1 MQLRATAKIFI
12 CATLALAASCSA
24 YQAHEESRPENVMKV
39 ETRLVQAGFRRV
51 GIETPEQNGAVEQLP
66 LHRLNRYDSVKG
78 SVYWYA
84 DPTVCKCLYS
94 GDQQD
99 YMHYVGIV
107 EQENDTAEYMND
119 TQPYQVAYLS
129 PFGENFPPPTMFG
142 AGWPVLI
149 VVPRPIG
156 VIHPVGGG
164 GGGPIHM
171 HGPGGGPHGIGGHGG
186 GHR

>member
-1 MQLRATAKIFI
+1 MQLRTAAKIFI
-12 CATLALAASCSA
+12 CATFALAAACSA
-24 YQAHEESRPENVMKV
+24 LDDYKESQPPNVARM
-39 ETRLVQAGFRRV
+39 ETRMEQAGFHKIS
-51 GIETPEQNGAVEQLP
+51 IETPEQNGAVEQLP
-66 LHRLNRYDSVKG
+66 LHKLNRYDSAKG

-99 YMHYVGIV
+99 YVRYVGIL
-107 EQENDTAEYMND
+107 EQENDTAEYIND
-119 TQPYQVAYLS
+119 TQPDQVAYLS
-129 PFGENFPPPTMFG
+129 PFGETFPPPTMFG

-149 VVPRPIG
+149 VVPGPIG

-171 HGPGGGPHGIGGHGG
+171 HGPGG
-186 GHR
+186 